1 MRSSLVSMTS
11 IALSTPLPS
20 PEENGTMPHR
30 LHHRLRFM
38 EELLDQVLL
47 ETCGQDIV
55 NLLRQLRHHYD
66 YDQYPSAAIVEGL
79 DLGKAITASRAF
91 ALYFQLINI
100 IEQQNEQEEA
110 LDATKKIG
118 TFAWLF
124 PELKRQNVPFSH
136 IERLLSRLDIQ
147 LVFTAHP
154 TEIVRHTI
162 RERQRRIAR
171 LLNQLDHDSTIDRE
185 LIKNQICEEIKFWW
199 YTDELNHNKPT
210 VLDEA
215 EYTLHYFEEVLFDAI
230 PILYDRLVRSL
241 HQTFPT
247 IIPPKPSFCTFGSWV
262 GSDRDGNPAVTPA
275 VTWQTACYQR
285 ELVLNKYIKSVKHLI
300 QRLSISQNL
309 INPDEKLLE
318 SLRKDQVIFPEIYD
332 RLSLRYRNEP
342 FRMKLAYILA
352 RLENT
357 LSFTHKLKQTPWQT
371 IDVNAQTS
379 NDRYNNA
386 DELLA
391 ELHLIKDSLEVLG
404 LHCQEL
410 TTLIIQVEVYRFHL
424 AHLDIRQ
431 ESSKHEQ
438 AITEIA
444 AKLKLL
450 PVPYSELT
458 EAEKQQWL
466 IQEISSLRPIVS
478 DRLSFSEE
486 TENIL
491 QTFQVVHK
499 LQRVFSPHI
508 CHTYIISMNHSVSDI
523 LEVLLLAKESGLYD
537 PAAGT
542 GTLAVV
548 PLFETVEDLRSAP
561 QVLQDLLTIPLYRQ
575 LLRSQAD
582 LQEVMLGYS
591 DSNKDSGFLS
601 SNWAIYKAQQYLNQ
615 TAKAFHIE
623 LRIFHGRGGSVG
635 RGGGPT
641 YEAILAQPAYSV
653 DGRIKITEQGEVLA
667 SKYNLPNLALYN
679 LEKVATAVIQA
690 GLLPNSLDTLA
701 CWRDIMEE
709 LADRSRRVYRALIYE
724 QPHFV
729 EFFHQVTPIEEIS
742 QLQISSRPA
751 RRAGKKDLSSLRA
764 IPWVFGWTQSRFLLP
779 AWFGLGTALQEFLDA
794 NPEHLNLAQFLYQ
807 KWAFFKMIIS
817 KVEMTLA
824 KTDLQMANQYVQELT
839 HPDFREHSERFFQEI
854 LAEYQRTCAA
864 VLRISQHNRLLDG
877 DPDLQRSVALRNY
890 SIVPLGFIQV
900 SLLKRL
906 RQHSHQRF
914 DLRSPY
920 SKNELLRGAL
930 LTVNGIAAGMR
941 NTG

>member
-1 MRSSLVSMTS
+1 MTS
-11 IALSTPLPS
+11 ISIPIASPS
-20 PEENGTMPHR
+20 PPEENGLVHLR
-30 LHHRLRFM
+30 LHHRLRFI

-47 ETCGQDIV
+47 EACGEEIV

-66 YDQYPSAAIVEGL
+66 YDKYPSAAIVENL
-79 DLGKAITASRAF
+79 DLSKAITASRAF

-110 LDATKKIG
+110 LDSTAAKKIG
-118 TFAWLF
+118 TFDWLF

-136 IERLLSRLDIQ
+136 IQRLLNRLDIQ

-154 TEIVRHTI
+154 TELVRQTI
-162 RERQRRIAR
+162 RERQRRIAK
-171 LLNQLDHDSTIDRE
+171 LLNQLDYDSRIDRE
-185 LIKNQICEEIKFWW
+185 LIRWQICEEIKFWW
-199 YTDELNHNKPT
+199 YTDELNQNKPT

-230 PILYDRLVRSL
+230 PILYDRLVRSIK
-241 HQTFPT
+241 QTFPFLE
-247 IIPPKPSFCTFGSWV
+247 PPKPNFCTFGSWV
-262 GSDRDGNPAVTPA
+262 GSDRDGNPAVTPEI
-275 VTWQTACYQR
+275 TWQTACYQR
-285 ELVLNKYIKSVKHLI
+285 ELVLSKYIKSVKQLI

-309 INPDEKLLE
+309 INPDEELLD
-318 SLRKDQVIFPEIYD
+318 SLRKDQVIFPSVYD

-342 FRMKLAYILA
+342 FRLKLAYILA

-357 LSFTHKLKQTPWQT
+357 LSFTVTCKQTAWQT
-371 IDVNAQTS
+371 IDENNQTS
-379 NDRYNNA
+379 NNRYNNA
-386 DELLA
+386 DEMLT
-391 ELHLIKDSLEVLG
+391 ELHLIQKSLKELG
-404 LHCQEL
+404 LTCQDLEN
-410 TTLIIQVEVYRFHL
+410 LIIQVEVYRFHL

-444 AKLKLL
+444 ETLKLL
-450 PVPYSELT
+450 KVPYSELT
-458 EAEKQQWL
+458 EAEKQAWL
-466 IQEISSLRPIVS
+466 IGEISSLRPIVS
-478 DRLSFSEE
+478 NRLSFSD
-486 TENIL
+486 TTKNIL

-499 LQRVFSPHI
+499 LQTVFSFHV

-537 PAAGT
+537 PAT
-542 GTLAVV
+542 GRGSLAVV

-561 QVLQDLLTIPLYRQ
+561 QVLESLLSIPLYRE
-575 LLRSQAD
+575 LLASQHH

-601 SNWAIYKAQQYLNQ
+601 SNWAIYKAQQALNQ
-615 TAKAFHIE
+615 TVKQFDVQ

-641 YEAILAQPAYSV
+641 YEAILAQPAHSV
-653 DGRIKITEQGEVLA
+653 EGRIKITEQGEVLA

-690 GLLPNSLDTLA
+690 GLLPNSLDTLD
-701 CWRDIMEE
+701 CWRDIIEE
-709 LADRSRRVYRALIYE
+709 LADRSRRVYRGLIYE
-724 QPHFV
+724 QANFV
-729 EFFHQVTPIEEIS
+729 DFFHQVTPIEEIS

-751 RRAGKKDLSSLRA
+751 RRAGKKDLGSLRA

-779 AWFGLGTALQEFLDA
+779 AWFGLGTSLQEFLDA

-807 KWAFFKMIIS
+807 KWSFFKMIIS

-824 KTDLQMANQYVQELT
+824 KTDLQIARQYVQELT
-839 HPDFREHSERFFQEI
+839 HPDFREYSELFFNQI
-854 LAEYQRTCAA
+854 LAEYHRTCGV
-864 VLRISQHNRLLDG
+864 VLQISQHSRLLDG

-906 RQHSHQRF
+906 RQHSQQRF